1 MITVCLEQS
10 EFFEGAAAAA
20 QVAEICDWD
29 PGPWPLSTS
38 FSQGTDKQ
46 CGITQGTKLAG

>member
-1 MITVCLEQS
+1 MIMVCLEQS
-10 EFFEGAAAAA
+10 EFFEGAAAA

-38 FSQGTDKQ
+38 FSQGNDSS
-46 CGITQGTKLAG
+46 LVSRR